1 MYKKL
6 KLTQDQIHDTIGTIH
21 INMPFYLCK
30 FTAMTER
37 KGTFKVE
44 FLKNIETECQKNW
57 DKLRIFE
64 EDAPDDGSKG
74 TPEEK

>member
-1 MYKKL
+1 ML
-6 KLTQDQIHDTIGTIH
+6 
-21 INMPFYLCK
+21 FA
-30 FTAMTER
+30 AMTER

-44 FLKNIETECQKNW
+44 FLKEIEASVQERW
-57 DKLRIFE
+57 DELKIFE

>member
-1 MYKKL
+1 
-6 KLTQDQIHDTIGTIH
+6 
-21 INMPFYLCK
+21 MPFYLCK

-64 EDAPDDGSKG
+64 EDAPDDGSIG